1 MKRKIVEL
9 IIIIFFYCLQVT
21 LGSAIELGGI
31 KPNMLIVLPILFG
44 YLNGSNEGMFVGF
57 FSGFI
62 YDIFITTI
70 IGFSPLVFSVLG
82 YISGLFF
89 QKYEKS
95 EIIIPLV
102 VVAFGDILYE
112 FLSYVGNFLL
122 HNRLNVLYFIER
134 FMIPEMIYTVL
145 FFILVFKPIVLMN
158 PLLESKEKR
167 RVSYFDERD
176 N

>member
-1 MKRKIVEL
+1 MKRKILEL
-9 IIIIFFYCLQVT
+9 IIIILFYCLSVT
-21 LGSAIELGGI
+21 LGRVIELGGI

-57 FSGFI
+57 FSGLI
-62 YDIFITTI
+62 YDIFISTI
-70 IGFSPLVFSVLG
+70 IGFSPLVFSILG

-102 VVAFGDILYE
+102 IVAFGDIVYE
-112 FLSYVGNFLL
+112 FLSYVCNFLL
-122 HNRLNVLYFIER
+122 HNRLNVLYFIKR

-145 FFILVFKPIVLMN
+145 FFVLLFKPIVLIN
-158 PLLESKEKR
+158 PSLSGKKRR

>member
-1 MKRKIVEL
+1 MKRKILEL
-9 IIIIFFYCLQVT
+9 IIIILFYCLSVT
-21 LGSAIELGGI
+21 LGRVIELGGI

-57 FSGFI
+57 FSGLI
-62 YDIFITTI
+62 YDIFISTI
-70 IGFSPLVFSVLG
+70 VGFSPLVFSILG
-82 YISGLFF
+82 YVSGLFF

-95 EIIIPLV
+95 EIIIPLII
-102 VVAFGDILYE
+102 VAFGDIIYE
-112 FLSYVGNFLL
+112 FLSYIGNFLL
-122 HNRLNVLYFIER
+122 HNRLNVLYFVKR

-145 FFILVFKPIVLMN
+145 FFVLLFKPIVLIN
-158 PLLESKEKR
+158 PLLSGKKKR